1 MWKRC
6 IRRAW
11 SDTFNFLGGR
21 SLIAALFF
29 IPPVGFALHW
39 LTSGLAEML
48 QEMIAWAIYSVAATL
63 VVAVCIF
70 LFNLACAPYRI
81 ERDRHRIERDRRVEL
96 EATMPAASNSE
107 RVRTQKSF
115 PLWEAAC
122 LLAGTPIRKDV
133 VGEAFAYLHQIKSA
147 MIKEKINPHGRD
159 RIAYESPPGQSP
171 LSAQLYLPMLSREQR
186 IAIVSDSNEL
196 ARDDLFRIAVEL
208 NRRIPGLTDE
218 LHLPQE
224 IPSTES
230 KKLP

>member
-1 MWKRC
+1 MRGMWKRC

-11 SDTFNFLGGR
+11 LDTFKFLGGR
-21 SLIAALFF
+21 SLIVTLLL

-39 LTSGLAEML
+39 LTSGLAKML
-48 QEMIAWAIYSVAATL
+48 QEMTAWAIYGLAATG
-63 VVAVCIF
+63 VIFVCIF

-81 ERDRHRIERDRRVEL
+81 ERDLRVAL
-96 EATMPAASNSE
+96 EAAMPADSNSE

-133 VGEAFAYLHQIKSA
+133 VGEASAYLHLIKSA
-147 MIKEKINPHGRD
+147 MIKKKINPHGRN
-159 RIAYESPPGQSP
+159 RIVYEPQSGRSPFSTQFD
-171 LSAQLYLPMLSREQR
+171 LPMLSREQR
-186 IAIVSDSNEL
+186 IAAVSDSNEL

-218 LHLPQE
+218 PRLRQE
-224 IPSTES
+224 TPSTEA
-230 KKLP
+230 KKRP